1 MKPAGTLL
9 APLLLAG
16 LVWVT
21 PPQARPGRQQAVAA
35 PSTACVQE
43 WKSMAQRQREEADAV
58 LKDSAGLRAMLVML
72 RNDAG
77 TISDSSI
84 RNGLQVNADMWE
96 TALSTLQR
104 QAANLQM
111 LAQQEEAKAPDLCR
125 AR

>member
-1 MKPAGTLL
+1 
-9 APLLLAG
+9 
-16 LVWVT
+16 
-21 PPQARPGRQQAVAA
+21 
-35 PSTACVQE
+35 
-43 WKSMAQRQREEADAV
+43 MAQRQREEADAL

-96 TALSTLQR
+96 TALGTLQR
-104 QAANLQM
+104 QAANLQT
-111 LAQQEEAKAPDLCR
+111 LAQQEEAKAPALCR